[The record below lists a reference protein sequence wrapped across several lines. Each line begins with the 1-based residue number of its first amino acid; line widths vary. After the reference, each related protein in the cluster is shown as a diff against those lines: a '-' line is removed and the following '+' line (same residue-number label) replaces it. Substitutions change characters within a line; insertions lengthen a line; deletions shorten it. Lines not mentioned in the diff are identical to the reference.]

1 MLPPGIPDLEEE
13 KGDWV
18 ANRAADGGGV
28 GGGGGGGSSGGG
40 GGSGGSGGAGAS
52 SHMLGEG
59 GPQGCLSRSLSSTCR
74 GYWRE
79 QLPLNLSALGTAPSI
94 YTGTV
99 RPAETLHYRL
109 TLPLPPGTRSGR
121 RFVDGAAAWPPI
133 AATDCGH

>member
-1 MLPPGIPDLEEE
+1 
-13 KGDWV
+13 
-18 ANRAADGGGV
+18 
-28 GGGGGGGSSGGG
+28 
-40 GGSGGSGGAGAS
+40 
-52 SHMLGEG
+52 MLGEG

-133 AATDCGH
+133 AATDCGPDCGHRLRPLIATLIAATDCAMESDPADERR